1 MRRNADTNT
10 IKKAYRKLAK
20 EMHPDK
26 NPDDPE
32 ANERFQDLGVAYET
46 LKDPDSRKIY
56 DRGGEEA
63 LQKNERGG
71 GGDPFSSFFGGGGS
85 PFDDFFGFGGQQ
97 GGEREVQRGANIV
110 IPLWVTLEELYVGNF
125 VEVGRSTCIQNN
137 SHSFW
142 GSFPI
147 CVLAPFPGF
156 NLAFSVQMTHNK
168 PVMKPAKG
176 TRKCNCRQEMVTRS
190 LGPGRSLPK

>member
-1 MRRNADTNT
+1 
-10 IKKAYRKLAK
+10 
-20 EMHPDK
+20 MHPDK

-32 ANERFQDLGVAYET
+32 ANEKFQDLGVAYET
-46 LKDPDSRKIY
+46 LKDPDTRKIY

-63 LQKNERGG
+63 LQKNERGGG

-125 VEVGRSTCIQNN
+125 VEVGRLTWKPYLKNLWGLYQLKYVPLCLVLT
-137 SHSFW
+137 SFFCSDDSQQACDEA
-142 GSFPI
+142 G
-147 CVLAPFPGF
+147 
-156 NLAFSVQMTHNK
+156 
-168 PVMKPAKG
+168 
-176 TRKCNCRQEMVTRS
+176 
-190 LGPGRSLPK
+190 

>member
-137 SHSFW
+137 THNFW
-142 GSFPI
+142 GSF
-147 CVLAPFPGF
+147 LAPFPGLD
-156 NLAFSVQMTHNK
+156 LAFSVQMTHNK

>member
-1 MRRNADTNT
+1 MYRIHFRANHGWAEGGSGLGSPHHNLSFLIRSICRVGPTFLTLRNDILLCRRDFYAILGVRRNADTNT

-32 ANERFQDLGVAYET
+32 ANEKFQDLGVAYET
-46 LKDPDSRKIY
+46 LKDPDTRKIY

-63 LQKNERGG
+63 LQKNERGGG

-125 VEVGRSTCIQNN
+125 VEVGRLT
-137 SHSFW
+137 
-142 GSFPI
+142 
-147 CVLAPFPGF
+147 
-156 NLAFSVQMTHNK
+156 
-168 PVMKPAKG
+168 
-176 TRKCNCRQEMVTRS
+176 
-190 LGPGRSLPK
+190 

>member
-1 MRRNADTNT
+1 
-10 IKKAYRKLAK
+10 
-20 EMHPDK
+20 MHPDK

-32 ANERFQDLGVAYET
+32 ANERFQDLGIAYET
-46 LKDPDSRKIY
+46 LKDADSRKVY

-71 GGDPFSSFFGGGGS
+71 GGDPFSSFFGGGGGS

-125 VEVGRSTCIQNN
+125 VEVGRFTQKPTFKIS
-137 SHSFW
+137 
-142 GSFPI
+142 GGAFP
-147 CVLAPFPGF
+147 
-156 NLAFSVQMTHNK
+156 T
-168 PVMKPAKG
+168 
-176 TRKCNCRQEMVTRS
+176 
-190 LGPGRSLPK
+190 

>member
-147 CVLAPFPGF
+147 CMFLPLFLVLTW
-156 NLAFSVQMTHNK
+156 L
-168 PVMKPAKG
+168 
-176 TRKCNCRQEMVTRS
+176 S
-190 LGPGRSLPK
+190 LFR